1 MSRVG
6 ITSQFLTR
14 GLIRTTNRLNI
25 PTRAQAG
32 TFNTFS
38 FTQYSW
44 ERRRCMASMVAPST
58 VPVPNEGTSVYTG
71 GIPLEQF
78 LNKQLLAARKSKD
91 AFRTNVLRTVIGELQ
106 TELKLK
112 ASKQKETDQNLE
124 TVAIKS
130 LRMAISKRK
139 TAAKEYRGSG
149 LESTAEVEEKEAA
162 YLSSILPKE
171 ISGEQLRSEVTRQYT
186 EGKETGVF
194 EPGDKSKIPT
204 ILTQIVESLEK
215 EHGKGSIAT
224 GEVAR
229 ILMPLIQPKAGK
241 QGDRST

>member
-1 MSRVG
+1 
-6 ITSQFLTR
+6 
-14 GLIRTTNRLNI
+14 
-25 PTRAQAG
+25 
-32 TFNTFS
+32 
-38 FTQYSW
+38 
-44 ERRRCMASMVAPST
+44 MVTPST

-91 AFRTNVLRTVIGELQ
+91 AFRTTVLRVRTLFCEALIDSSSVGLQKTVIGELQ

-139 TAAKEYRGSG
+139 TAAKEYRESG

-171 ISGEQLRSEVTRQYT
+171 ISGEQLRSEVTGLYT
-186 EGKETGVF
+186 KGKETGVF

-204 ILTQIVESLEK
+204 ILAQIVESLEK

-241 QGDRST
+241 QGDRTT